1 PKDKTGL
8 HRHGQRVPTD
18 STQSRAGI
26 PPSLPTAYPRPIDCP
41 RETPR
46 PEHLPGPT
54 RPPAGQIREPVS
66 FRRERPQDFPPALA
80 APDLVERGREPCAA
94 FRPHLSNY
102 NQNSFQS
109 ATGQTTLLANLAR
122 G

>member
-1 PKDKTGL
+1 
-8 HRHGQRVPTD
+8 RVF
-18 STQSRAGI
+18 R
-26 PPSLPTAYPRPIDCP
+26 PRFLL
-41 RETPR
+41 
-46 PEHLPGPT
+46 LPGDRQSTSEILPGQGIH
-54 RPPAGQIREPVS
+54 RVQCDRAGQIRETVS

-102 NQNSFQS
+102 NPTSLQS